1 AGQHPEEVAPA
12 GSTGGGTQGEEVVG
26 IRENGGEEEETK
38 DKKERA
44 KPEGERSAGAEEEG
58 EGEGEVADD
67 VKDEDLTHKRGAVG
81 LPAGGDIE
89 EVEIGGGSDDADLEE
104 IEDVEPIDAGRFTAG
119 AREKHHDDGSRP

>member
-1 AGQHPEEVAPA
+1 
-12 GSTGGGTQGEEVVG
+12 
-26 IRENGGEEEETK
+26 
-38 DKKERA
+38 
-44 KPEGERSAGAEEEG
+44 
-58 EGEGEVADD
+58 
-67 VKDEDLTHKRGAVG
+67 